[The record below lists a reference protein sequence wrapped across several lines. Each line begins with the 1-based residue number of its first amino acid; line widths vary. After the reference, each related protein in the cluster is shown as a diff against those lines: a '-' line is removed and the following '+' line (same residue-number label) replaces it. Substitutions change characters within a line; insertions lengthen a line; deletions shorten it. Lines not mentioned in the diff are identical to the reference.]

1 MYRSP
6 SRGQATI
13 GYAIVIGIALI
24 GTVTVVALGA
34 TALTDIQTSSG
45 TGAAEQVMTQFDSR
59 TAQVALGDSESQ
71 TVSVGEAEGSYD
83 VDPDAGHV
91 RVVHAN
97 FTGDSL
103 NDGNK
108 INDSLTDDDQVLYNS
123 TLGTV
128 RYRRGD
134 TTVAYQSG
142 GVWKKTGDGQGTM
155 VSPPEFH
162 YRGSTLTF
170 PVVRVNQNGGG
181 VQGGSGSVDLRT
193 TLSDEST
200 DIYPTRQD
208 GYPDVDS
215 DGDGYVDE
223 NDPGNDDGD
232 GDGGYYDNPASNGTV
247 VVYIQSEYYQAWASY
262 FEARTEGAVD
272 TTAESGGLVGTG
284 FDIDGDGT
292 DEQNVV
298 AVELASVG
306 FSGPFEMP
314 GDGSGLDLQGIDDHS
329 MTDFDITIIPDQDDS
344 ANFNNL
350 KWSLYAKDGT
360 KEFEVYIQSDGGGQC
375 DNQDF
380 TMTIYYSPEGTD
392 DYHGWQ
398 TDSLEAECV
407 DRNGDGSADETELRI
422 DFVDDENG
430 DDIPSERSDPDDE
443 DDIELTYQSLSG
455 GSDIRHFG
463 IDGNLIDSPTF
474 DQHTSFTGTWEPR
487 TYDDDTSDG
496 NDDSTEYSDGLFN
509 HYFSLLGPGFDL
521 TVDDKPG
528 SSVSEAG
535 SSGRIEYEGAPQF
548 VTYMHISEN
557 DVRVRID

>member
-59 TAQVALGDSESQ
+59 TSQVALGDSESQ

-83 VDPDAGHV
+83 VDPDAGYV

-97 FTGDSL
+97 FTGAEDF
-103 NDGNK
+103 DGNK
-108 INDSLTDDDQVLYNS
+108 ISDGPNDDDQVLYES

-128 RYRRGD
+128 HYRRGD

-200 DIYPTRQD
+200 DIYPTRAD
-208 GYPDVDS
+208 GYPSVDGDS
-215 DGDGYVDE
+215 DGFD
-223 NDPGNDDGD
+223 DDGNGNPYGVDGDTDDDTD

-262 FEARTEGAVD
+262 FEDRTDGAVD

-284 FDIDGDGT
+284 FDIDGDGS

-298 AVELASVG
+298 AVELASTG
-306 FSGPFEMP
+306 FSGPFTMP
-314 GDGSGLDLQGIDDHS
+314 GEGSSLNLQGIADHS
-329 MTDFDITIIPDQDDS
+329 MSDFDITLAPDDTDS

-350 KWSLYAKDGT
+350 QWSMYVEDGSKQFEMNVRKDT
-360 KEFEVYIQSDGGGQC
+360 GGNC
-375 DNQDF
+375 DNQEF
-380 TMTIYYSPEGTD
+380 IATIFYSPAGTD

-398 TDSLEAECV
+398 KSGIEGECADTD
-407 DRNGDGSADETELRI
+407 GDGDDETRLTI
-422 DFVDDENG
+422 DLVDDEDSDG
-430 DDIPSERSDPDDE
+430 QVSERVDSDE
-443 DDIELTYQSLSG
+443 DDLEFTYQSLSQ
-455 GSDIRHFG
+455 SDLTHFG
-463 IDGNLIDSPTF
+463 LNSRSLQSSITF
-474 DQHTSFTGTWEPR
+474 DEHQSDVSWESR
-487 TYDDDTSDG
+487 SYSAG
-496 NDDSTEYSDGLFN
+496 STEYSDGIVN

-521 TVDDKPG
+521 TVDDKN
-528 SSVSEAG
+528 SNTVTESA
-535 SSGRIEYEGAPQF
+535 SSGRIEYEGGDQF
-548 VTYMHISEN
+548 ITYMHISEN